1 MGVAGTAVAVSLGVE
16 LPHPAELRMRAITD
30 NMWKLFNF
38 MSHLVIGLNPVRFRV
53 PY

>member
-1 MGVAGTAVAVSLGVE
+1 MGVAGAAVAVSLDVK
-16 LPHPAELRMRAITD
+16 LPHPAELRMRIIAD

-38 MSHLVIGLNPVRFRV
+38 MSHLVIRLNPVRFRV